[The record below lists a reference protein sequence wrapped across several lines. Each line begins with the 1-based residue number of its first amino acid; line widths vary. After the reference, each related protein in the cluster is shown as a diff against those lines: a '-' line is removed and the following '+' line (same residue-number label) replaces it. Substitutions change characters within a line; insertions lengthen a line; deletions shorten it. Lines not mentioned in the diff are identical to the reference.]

1 MTSVQTRSNG
11 RAGEERSLGELLR
24 DLTGELQHLFR
35 AELQLAKIE
44 TKQEL
49 DHAKDVAKHGA
60 IAAGAGVLAVLLL
73 SFAAAWGLAEVMPAG
88 VAFLIVGVVYAV
100 VAIIAGLAAR
110 DRARRVDLKPT
121 ETIETL
127 EEDAQWLR
135 TRSK

>member
-1 MTSVQTRSNG
+1 MTSVQARSNG
-11 RAGEERSLGELLR
+11 RAEDDRSLGELLR
-24 DLTGELQHLFR
+24 ALTGELQHLFR

-60 IAAGAGVLAVLLL
+60 VAAGAGVLAVLLL

-88 VAFLIVGVVYAV
+88 VAFLIVGAVYAV

>member
-1 MTSVQTRSNG
+1 MTTVQARGDG
-11 RAGEERSLGELLR
+11 RAQDERSLSELLR
-24 DLTGELQHLFR
+24 ALTGELQHLFR

-60 IAAGAGVLAVLLL
+60 IAAGAAILAVLLL

-88 VAFLIVGVVYAV
+88 VAFLIVGAVYAG
-100 VAIIAGLAAR
+100 VAVIAALAAR
-110 DRARRVDLKPT
+110 DRARQVDLKPT

>member
-1 MTSVQTRSNG
+1 MTAVQARSNG
-11 RAGEERSLGELLR
+11 RAEDDRSLGELLR
-24 DLTGELQHLFR
+24 ALTGELQHLFR

-49 DHAKDVAKHGA
+49 DQAKDVAKHGA
-60 IAAGAGVLAVLLL
+60 VAAGAGVLAVLLL

-88 VAFLIVGVVYAV
+88 VAFLIVGAVYAV

-127 EEDAQWLR
+127 EEDAQWLK

>member
-1 MTSVQTRSNG
+1 MTTFQARGDG
-11 RAGEERSLGELLR
+11 RAQDDRSLGELLR
-24 DLTGELQHLFR
+24 ALTGELQHLFR

-49 DHAKDVAKHGA
+49 DHAKDVAQHGA
-60 IAAGAGVLAVLLL
+60 IAAGAAVLAVLLL
-73 SFAAAWGLAEVMPAG
+73 SFAAAWGLAEVMPIG
-88 VAFLIVGVVYAV
+88 VAFLIVGAVYAV
-100 VAIIAGLAAR
+100 VAVIAALAAR
-110 DRARRVDLKPT
+110 ERARRVDLKPT

>member
-73 SFAAAWGLAEVMPAG
+73 SFAAAWGLAEMMPAG

>member
-1 MTSVQTRSNG
+1 MTSVQARAETRG
-11 RAGEERSLGELLR
+11 ADDRSLGELLR
-24 DLTGELQHLFR
+24 ALTGELQHLFR

-60 IAAGAGVLAVLLL
+60 IAAVAGVLAVLLL

-88 VAFLIVGVVYAV
+88 LAFLIVGAVYAV
-100 VAIIAGLAAR
+100 VAIVAALAAR

-121 ETIETL
+121 QTIETL
-127 EEDAQWLR
+127 EEDAQWLK

>member
-11 RAGEERSLGELLR
+11 RAGEDRSLGELLR

-73 SFAAAWGLAEVMPAG
+73 SFAAAWGLAELMPAG

>member
-1 MTSVQTRSNG
+1 VTALQARRDARV
-11 RAGEERSLGELLR
+11 EDDRSLGELLR
-24 DLTGELQHLFR
+24 ALTGELQHLFR

-60 IAAGAGVLAVLLL
+60 IATGAAVLAVLLL
-73 SFAAAWGLAEVMPAG
+73 SFAAAWGLAEVMPVG
-88 VAFLIVGVVYAV
+88 LAFLVVGAVYAV
-100 VAIIAGLAAR
+100 VAVIAALAAR
-110 DRARRVDLKPT
+110 DRARRMDLKPT

-127 EEDAQWLR
+127 EEDAQWIR

>member
-1 MTSVQTRSNG
+1 VTSVQARAETRG
-11 RAGEERSLGELLR
+11 ADDRSLGELLR
-24 DLTGELQHLFR
+24 ALTGELQHLFR

-88 VAFLIVGVVYAV
+88 VAFLIVGAVYAV
-100 VAIIAGLAAR
+100 VAIVAALAAR

-121 ETIETL
+121 QTIETL
-127 EEDAQWLR
+127 EEDAQWLK